1 MCGRFASSVPSEELA
16 RLFRVDAVEEDLPPP
31 SWNVSPTRIAR
42 VVAVV
47 DGTRELAGFRW
58 GLIPRWADDPSIG
71 SRMINARAET
81 LERRPAF
88 REAFRRRRC
97 LVPVDGFYE
106 WAGRRPDGRRQP
118 WFVAPR
124 DRGVLALA
132 GRPVGAVEGRRGD
145 EVVHD
150 SYRSSHRGGEAHS
163 RPHAGRHT
171 PTDVGCVVGPG
182 HRRPRRRAPL
192 ARGCAGRAASRG
204 PETRRHPRERP
215 AKRRSGAPRRALRGE
230 RPWCR
235 PTVTNS

>member
-132 GRPVGAVEGRRGD
+132 GLWEQWKGAEGTRSFTIVTGPPTEEVKRIHDRMPVAIPPQMWDAWLDPAIDDPADVRRLLEDAQGEPPPVVLRPVDTRVND
-145 EVVHD
+145 
-150 SYRSSHRGGEAHS
+150 
-163 RPHAGRHT
+163 
-171 PTDVGCVVGPG
+171 
-182 HRRPRRRAPL
+182 PRND
-192 ARGCAGRAASRG
+192 G
-204 PETRRHPRERP
+204 PELLDEPSEVNVLGVDQP
-215 AKRRSGAPRRALRGE
+215 
-230 RPWCR
+230 
-235 PTVTNS
+235 